1 MQNDESIWSCI
12 GNDGFC
18 SFKVKV
24 KQPPTTFC
32 RNKYNVTGLC
42 NRTSCPLAN
51 GEYGTVLE
59 EEGVCYLNIKT
70 VERAHTPKNMWER
83 IKLPK
88 NFAEALQLV
97 EKSMEYWPEHKVNRC
112 KQRLTKIR
120 QMLLRSRRLEL
131 RAKPKLVGIK
141 KKTERREM
149 GRELKAETAAKVD
162 LAVEQELLNRLQQGM
177 YGDIYNFDT
186 KAFENVL
193 EKCDGEEEEEEE
205 ETEDEE
211 AGEIEFAAGSA
222 SASSVEDD
230 EDEDVAVGAKRKRPP
245 VKAPPARRR
254 KMEIEY
260 EAETDRVTW

>member
-1 MQNDESIWSCI
+1 M
-12 GNDGFC
+12 
-18 SFKVKV
+18 
-24 KQPPTTFC
+24 
-32 RNKYNVTGLC
+32 
-42 NRTSCPLAN
+42 AN
-51 GEYGTVLE
+51 GEYGTILE

-88 NFAEALQLV
+88 NFAEALQLI

-131 RAKPKLVGIK
+131 KAKPKLVGIK

-149 GRELKAETAAKVD
+149 TRELKAETAAKVD

-205 ETEDEE
+205 TEDEE
-211 AGEIEFAAGSA
+211 EGEIEFAAGSA
-222 SASSVEDD
+222 SESSDEDD
-230 EDEDVAVGAKRKRPP
+230 DEEDVAVGAKRKRPTMR
-245 VKAPPARRR
+245 APPARRR

-260 EAETDRVTW
+260 EAETDKVTW